1 MYRLW
6 NYGIF
11 LWDFLTSLCET
22 VDPPHIYI
30 QYMVYFAFLFGCF
43 EREWGGLVQRK
54 SCKHMKRRE
63 SKKKMGLGFSFS
75 LFTVPHFLT
84 IIWKNILNKHFLSCF
99 DEKLQGKANE
109 AKTIDSSKILR
120 ICVPR
125 VMNTVVGNS
134 VSLQCNVYWDMGW
147 DYIEFLLLGS
157 KFLFLSGPFLIVQC
171 LLFFD
176 VVLFCGIFLC
186 LGWEPKM
193 GLDHSTNFFPFLF
206 VGQLLYDIILQNLVL
221 FHYYKFTVKPLFI

>member
-99 DEKLQGKANE
+99 DEKLQGKENE
-109 AKTIDSSKILR
+109 AMTIDSSKILR

-157 KFLFLSGPFLIVQC
+157 KFCFCLVHFSLCSVSSFSTFSFVGSSCVWAESLRWVSIAPLIFS
-171 LLFFD
+171 LFF
-176 VVLFCGIFLC
+176 LLA
-186 LGWEPKM
+186 
-193 GLDHSTNFFPFLF
+193 NF
-206 VGQLLYDIILQNLVL
+206 YMI
-221 FHYYKFTVKPLFI
+221 

>member
-1 MYRLW
+1 MVYPREVKTGKIGIGKEHVFPQEKIQIWERRGFDNYENCTAYRKKRGLYRLW

-30 QYMVYFAFLFGCF
+30 QYIVYFAFLFGCF
-43 EREWGGLVQRK
+43 EREGGGLVQGK

-75 LFTVPHFLT
+75 LFLLCHFLT
-84 IIWKNILNKHFLSCF
+84 IIWKNNLNKHFLSCF

-109 AKTIDSSKILR
+109 AMTIDSSKILR
-120 ICVPR
+120 IYLPR

-134 VSLQCNVYWDMGW
+134 VSLQCIGTWD
-147 DYIEFLLLGS
+147 
-157 KFLFLSGPFLIVQC
+157 
-171 LLFFD
+171 
-176 VVLFCGIFLC
+176 GISL
-186 LGWEPKM
+186 
-193 GLDHSTNFFPFLF
+193 
-206 VGQLLYDIILQNLVL
+206 
-221 FHYYKFTVKPLFI
+221 